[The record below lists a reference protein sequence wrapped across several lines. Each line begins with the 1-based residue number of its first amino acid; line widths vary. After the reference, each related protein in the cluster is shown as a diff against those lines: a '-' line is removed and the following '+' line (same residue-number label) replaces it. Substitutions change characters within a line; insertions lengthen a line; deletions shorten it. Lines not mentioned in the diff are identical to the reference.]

1 MLQLQQGDESAFED
15 IYNETKRGL
24 FAFITSICRNYQTA
38 EDMMQV
44 AYIRLR
50 TTISSYRAGSNAYA
64 WLYTIAKN
72 ATLNELNR
80 QKRELSTDAIEDNPN
95 VAKYYIDEECSP
107 VTALMD
113 KVLGDEERQIVTLHV
128 ISGFKHRE
136 IAEMMGKPL
145 GTVMWAYNN
154 ALAKL
159 KRAIQR
165 EEDYEA

>member
-95 VAKYYIDEECSP
+95 VAK
-107 VTALMD
+107 
-113 KVLGDEERQIVTLHV
+113 VLYRRGVLARY
-128 ISGFKHRE
+128 G
-136 IAEMMGKPL
+136 
-145 GTVMWAYNN
+145 AYGQG
-154 ALAKL
+154 AW
-159 KRAIQR
+159 R
-165 EEDYEA
+165 